1 MSHDVAV
8 KTRQA
13 AQNEAGSMHI
23 EGDETVYAVAG
34 PPDAAV
40 DDDNDVTDD
49 YEYPSPSVDNTS
61 RYYISLLPEV
71 DETLAVSTRP
81 ETGATT
87 SVSSS
92 DDGITATRTEESRTD
107 PNVVLDSASN
117 EQQQASYIEDIK
129 LT

>member
-1 MSHDVAV
+1 MKTQWKRSENAV

-13 AQNEAGSMHI
+13 TQNEAGSMP
-23 EGDETVYAVAG
+23 VAG
-34 PPDAAV
+34 LPDAAV

>member
-1 MSHDVAV
+1 MSRDVAV

-13 AQNEAGSMHI
+13 TQNVES
-23 EGDETVYAVAG
+23 DETDYAVAG

-71 DETLAVSTRP
+71 DEPLAVYTRP

-87 SVSSS
+87 SVSGS
-92 DDGITATRTEESRTD
+92 DA
-107 PNVVLDSASN
+107 
-117 EQQQASYIEDIK
+117 EQNKAELIPI
-129 LT
+129 LC